1 METSATGSGPIPQ
14 RPCGAKDGVTWSQAI
29 NFHLELS
36 PHPSGPPKKL
46 WFKLAKSVDWPV
58 IYDPDDITIRSV
70 VDAFNGNNLVV
81 MVWHSGQ
88 MIHQLTINRKED
100 AALTA
105 VPIP

>member
-1 METSATGSGPIPQ
+1 METSATGLGPTAE
-14 RPCGAKDGVTWSQAI
+14 RPSAVKDGVTWSQAV

-46 WFKLAKSVDWPV
+46 WFDVRKDVWPV

-70 VDAFNGNNLVV
+70 VDAFNGSNLVV

-88 MIHQLTINRKED
+88 MIHQLTINREKNV
-100 AALTA
+100 ALTS
-105 VPIP
+105 ISQL